1 MKKILKG
8 ILSVLNQLL
17 DEARVHNSS
26 AARDKGREDD
36 TSGDERF
43 SFRLRKWLKAN
54 ARCEDKDA
62 PYTTTCD
69 PTPIKR
75 EGWVNVVRAPPR
87 GTGMSPTWAE
97 NGVYDTEAEAIERRR
112 SHRTYLASCK
122 IEWEESSDE

>member
-1 MKKILKG
+1 MKKILKE

-62 PYTTTCD
+62 PYTTTRD

-75 EGWVNVVRAPPR
+75 EGWLNRSRSADGWIV
-87 GTGMSPTWAE
+87 TGQRIFPTKE
-97 NGVYDTEAEAIERRR
+97 GAIDERRKWL
-112 SHRTYLASCK
+112 SGTTTK
-122 IEWEESSDE
+122 IEWEESSGE